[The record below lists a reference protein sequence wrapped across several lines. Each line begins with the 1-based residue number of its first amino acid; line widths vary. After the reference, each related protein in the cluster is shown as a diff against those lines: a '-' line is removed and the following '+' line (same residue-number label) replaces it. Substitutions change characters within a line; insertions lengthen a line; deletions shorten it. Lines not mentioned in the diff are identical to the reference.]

1 MLNVGFSLTPE
12 PIWLSYIVE
21 ILIVL
26 DKVITIFGED
36 TFILPREIAYRKKN
50 CPPQK
55 LFKSV
60 GLTPPYPSFPQ
71 VPLESVQI

>member
-21 ILIVL
+21 ILIVS

-36 TFILPREIAYRKKN
+36 TFILPREII
-50 CPPQK
+50 
-55 LFKSV
+55 
-60 GLTPPYPSFPQ
+60 T
-71 VPLESVQI
+71 